1 MPDAP
6 YLIFMTVEINTL
18 DFAIPEQE
26 QEFHWQECWYPI
38 CFIQDLTKNR
48 PYSFSLYEEPFV
60 LFKNQDGQLV
70 CLSDRCPHRAAK
82 LSDGQI
88 IDGKIECLY
97 HGWQFGSDGECL
109 HIPQLPKD
117 AKIPTNACV
126 RSFPVVEHQ
135 SMIWMWT
142 SATVTADEKRIPAI
156 AELDK
161 PGTVSMDYMRDLP
174 YDQSFLI
181 ENVIDPAHVFIAHD
195 GSDGNRK
202 YAQPLDIEVVENSVQ
217 GIYGKWRIAGESS
230 GFFQNWQ
237 KLDFIAP
244 NLVHYQFAAKNPDWL
259 FGLAIYSL
267 PLGKDR
273 CRILLRRYRNFMTR
287 PVQFIPRWFQ
297 HLRQNRVL
305 EEDMSVVVGQ
315 QAEIQRL
322 GNSLKE
328 IFLPLKTSDTLVVEY
343 RKWLDKFGLSLPYY
357 QGYSTSKNIHGNNSD
372 RHQQTPSLD
381 RLSQHIHIC
390 SSCNQA
396 YRMSDRLKQ
405 TFVGIAIA
413 LAAFA
418 IITDSSSI
426 QIAAVSTSVVAVVLA
441 IIAQKVRTHLER
453 PYNRQ
458 AKGWLS

>member
-1 MPDAP
+1 
-6 YLIFMTVEINTL
+6 
-18 DFAIPEQE
+18 
-26 QEFHWQECWYPI
+26 
-38 CFIQDLTKNR
+38 
-48 PYSFSLYEEPFV
+48 
-60 LFKNQDGQLV
+60 
-70 CLSDRCPHRAAK
+70 
-82 LSDGQI
+82 
-88 IDGKIECLY
+88 
-97 HGWQFGSDGECL
+97 
-109 HIPQLPKD
+109 
-117 AKIPTNACV
+117 
-126 RSFPVVEHQ
+126 
-135 SMIWMWT
+135 
-142 SATVTADEKRIPAI
+142 
-156 AELDK
+156 
-161 PGTVSMDYMRDLP
+161 
-174 YDQSFLI
+174 
-181 ENVIDPAHVFIAHD
+181 
-195 GSDGNRK
+195 
-202 YAQPLDIEVVENSVQ
+202 
-217 GIYGKWRIAGESS
+217 
-230 GFFQNWQ
+230 
-237 KLDFIAP
+237 
-244 NLVHYQFAAKNPDWL
+244 
-259 FGLAIYSL
+259 
-267 PLGKDR
+267 
-273 CRILLRRYRNFMTR
+273 MTR

>member
-1 MPDAP
+1 
-6 YLIFMTVEINTL
+6 MTVEINTL
-18 DFAIPEQE
+18 DFALPEQE

-38 CFIQDLTKNR
+38 CFIQDLPKNR

-97 HGWQFGSDGECL
+97 HGWQFGSGGECL

-117 AKIPTNACV
+117 AKIPANACV

-135 SMIWMWT
+135 SMIWVWA

-156 AELDK
+156 AELDQ

-202 YAQPLDIEVVENSVQ
+202 YAQPLDIEVVENSVR
-217 GIYGKWRIAGESS
+217 GIYGKWRIAGESTP
-230 GFFQNWQ
+230 FTNCQ

-244 NLVHYQFAAKNPDWL
+244 NLVHYQFVTKNPDWL
-259 FGLAIYSL
+259 LGLAIYSL
-267 PLGKDR
+267 PLGQGR
-273 CRILLRRYRNFMTR
+273 CRLLLRRYRNFMNR
-287 PVQFIPRWFQ
+287 PIHFRPRWFQ
-297 HLRQNRVL
+297 HLRQNRIL

-328 IFLPLKTSDTLVVEY
+328 IFLPLKTSDTLVIEY

-357 QGYSTSKNIHGNNSD
+357 QGYSTSKNIHENNSD
-372 RHQQTPSLD
+372 RHQQTSKLD

-396 YRMSDRLKQ
+396 YRMSDHLKQ
-405 TFVGIAIA
+405 AFMGIAIA

-418 IITDSSSI
+418 IITDGWLKVGI
-426 QIAAVSTSVVAVVLA
+426 VSASVVAVILA
-441 IIAQKVRTHLER
+441 IIAQKVRTRLER
-453 PYNRQ
+453 PYNREV
-458 AKGWLS
+458 KG

>member
-6 YLIFMTVEINTL
+6 YLIFMTVEINSL
-18 DFAIPEQE
+18 NFAIPEQE

-135 SMIWMWT
+135 SMIWMWA

-273 CRILLRRYRNFMTR
+273 CRILLRR
-287 PVQFIPRWFQ
+287 
-297 HLRQNRVL
+297 
-305 EEDMSVVVGQ
+305 
-315 QAEIQRL
+315 
-322 GNSLKE
+322 
-328 IFLPLKTSDTLVVEY
+328 
-343 RKWLDKFGLSLPYY
+343 LS
-357 QGYSTSKNIHGNNSD
+357 
-372 RHQQTPSLD
+372 
-381 RLSQHIHIC
+381 
-390 SSCNQA
+390 
-396 YRMSDRLKQ
+396 
-405 TFVGIAIA
+405 
-413 LAAFA
+413 
-418 IITDSSSI
+418 
-426 QIAAVSTSVVAVVLA
+426 
-441 IIAQKVRTHLER
+441 
-453 PYNRQ
+453 
-458 AKGWLS
+458 

>member
-1 MPDAP
+1 
-6 YLIFMTVEINTL
+6 MTVEINTL
-18 DFAIPEQE
+18 DSAIPEQE

-38 CFIQDLTKNR
+38 CFVQDLPKNR

-117 AKIPTNACV
+117 AKIPAHACV

-135 SMIWMWT
+135 SMVWMWA
-142 SATVTADEKRIPAI
+142 SATITADEKRIPAI

-161 PGTVSMDYMRDLP
+161 PETVSMDYMRDLP
-174 YDQSFLI
+174 YEQSFLI
-181 ENVIDPAHVFIAHD
+181 ENIIDPAHVFIAHD

-202 YAQPLDIEVVENSVQ
+202 YAQPLDIEVVDNSVW
-217 GIYGKWRIAGESS
+217 GIYGKWRIAGESR

-244 NLVHYQFAAKNPDWL
+244 NLVHYQFSAKNPDWSL
-259 FGLAIYSL
+259 GLAIYSL
-267 PLGKDR
+267 PLGKNR
-273 CRILLRRYRNFMTR
+273 CRILLRRYRNFMTC
-287 PVQFIPRWFQ
+287 PMQFMPRWFH
-297 HLRQNRVL
+297 HLRQNRIL

-328 IFLPLKTSDTLVVEY
+328 IFLPLKTSDTLVIEY

-372 RHQQTPSLD
+372 RHQQTPTLD

-390 SSCNQA
+390 NSCHQA
-396 YRMSDRLKQ
+396 YRVSDRLKQ

-413 LAAFA
+413 LAALA

-426 QIAAVSTSVVAVVLA
+426 QLAAVSTSVVAVVLA
-441 IIAQKVRTHLER
+441 IIAQKVKTRLER